1 MRVRVRVRV
10 AAWAGWQWA
19 PQPFG
24 AMSETMVEH
33 LRKFDAA
40 CQSATD
46 TATRQAAEA
55 YLLDFRSKP
64 FAQEVALK
72 VRHLMGLSH

>member
-1 MRVRVRVRV
+1 MCAFAG
-10 AAWAGWQWA
+10 AAS
-19 PQPFG
+19 FR
-24 AMSETMVEH
+24 AMSETLAEH

-40 CQSATD
+40 CQSSTD
-46 TATRQAAEA
+46 AATRQAAEA

-72 VRHLMGLSH
+72 VRHSNGQYLDAFLSF